1 MTKKTRKSKEHD
13 EEQPKV
19 IVDNEENNQDEAVA
33 GGQPDIEQINQED
46 IPDPDPDVEGIEAP
60 VDEKKLDRD
69 DLLADVRQGLISAED
84 DTSKHKGFFQRIRER
99 IKKLPETTSEGRE
112 KTDVDIPFSAIPE
125 EIKVDEEKQKESER
139 ISRRQREQIDK
150 FFSEL
155 EVLAAD
161 VDFEL
166 LDTYVP
172 ERKEL
177 SHLDEGEQE
186 VEQVEEP
193 EVETSVEPTVVEDL
207 VPVPQL
213 PAVKEKSERTEEGA
227 KPEVNI
233 REIALQDYDESVI
246 EPASDLKLSVGETVR
261 TTVRQFNPAER
272 ILWGFVFVVT
282 VVVMLSAGVYFIA
295 SSVPKAPP
303 TATPVPS
310 DIPYPI
316 RVILP
321 GDWRIDLFK
330 GRVVNGTWDPQG
342 AEWLEG
348 TEISRWVALP
358 WSEQIEAVVRTF
370 KENDQIELV
379 MSNNDVL
386 TYRVVRIDEMSF
398 ADLQATD
405 TRTPSLL
412 LILPQKNK
420 EDGLFLVV
428 TTLP

>member
-19 IVDNEENNQDEAVA
+19 IVDNEENNPDETVA

-46 IPDPDPDVEGIEAP
+46 IPDPDPDVEGVEAP
-60 VDEKKLDRD
+60 VDEKNLDRD

-84 DTSKHKGFFQRIRER
+84 DTSKQKGIFQRIRER
-99 IKKLPETTSEGRE
+99 FKKPSETTSERGGKKDAE
-112 KTDVDIPFSAIPE
+112 FPISITPE
-125 EIKVDEEKQKESER
+125 EIKFDEEKQKESER

-161 VDFEL
+161 VNFEL

-172 ERKEL
+172 ERKEVKP
-177 SHLDEGEQE
+177 LDEAEHE
-186 VEQVEEP
+186 VEQVEEL
-193 EVETSVEPTVVEDL
+193 EEEETFVEPPVVEK
-207 VPVPQL
+207 VIPQL
-213 PAVKEKSERTEEGA
+213 PKVKEKSETPEEGA

-246 EPASDLKLSVGETVR
+246 EPDTDMKLSVGETVR

-272 ILWGFVFVVT
+272 ILWGVVFVVT
-282 VVVMLSAGVYFIA
+282 IVVMLSAGVYFIA

-386 TYRVVRIDEMSF
+386 TYRVVRIDEMRF